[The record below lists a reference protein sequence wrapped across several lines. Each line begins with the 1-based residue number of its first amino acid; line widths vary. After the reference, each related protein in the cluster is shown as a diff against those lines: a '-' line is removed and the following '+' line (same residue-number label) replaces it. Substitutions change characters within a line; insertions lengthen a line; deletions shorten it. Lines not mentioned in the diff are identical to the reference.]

1 MEVPEVATK
10 RQAAPP
16 QQLAELARSIKGG
29 LPRLIVLRGEERWF
43 VEEAL
48 KLITAKAQADGLEL
62 SRHDASDPEFKG
74 ALLMDDLVASPLF
87 ATERLV
93 IARNVEDLLKKSGK
107 ESSALTRAVSAAAQ
121 DKNRGGSV
129 VVTCRKLRA
138 DHALCKLAKELK
150 GPVLELRKLWDSP
163 PPWRAG
169 DPTEAETVQWLL
181 SRAKGRKLDLSP
193 RDAVY
198 ICAAVGND
206 LFALETALEKL
217 RHGGGKAVRELIG
230 WDSSA
235 APWGAADKLLDGQLG
250 PSLAAVEALYR
261 GGMNDERTG
270 RRNVDP
276 RALSAILGATLRN
289 RLRELA
295 RGARALEQGANKAEA
310 VRLAGV
316 KGAPTTVEAFGVRLS
331 KRSAADWEG
340 MLADFLD
347 MEARS
352 RSGGGA
358 VLDADALFAF
368 ALRWRIE
375 APSFVRAGG
384 RRG

>member
-1 MEVPEVATK
+1 MATK
-10 RQAAPP
+10 KRAAAPP
-16 QQLAELARSIKGG
+16 QQLADLARRVSQG
-29 LPRLIVLRGEERWF
+29 LDRLVILRGEEHWF

-48 KLITAKAQADGLEL
+48 KLLTLKAQAEGLEV
-62 SRHDASDPEFKG
+62 SRYDTSDPEFET

-93 IARNVEDLLKKSGK
+93 VARNVEDLLKKQGK
-107 ESSALTRAVSAAAQ
+107 DHSALTRAVSAAAT
-121 DKNRGGSV
+121 DEVRGGCIV
-129 VVTCRKLRA
+129 ITCRKLRA
-138 DHALCKLAKELK
+138 DHAVCKLAKEL
-150 GPVLELRKLWDSP
+150 GAPVLELRKLWDSP

-181 SRAKGRKLDLSP
+181 ARARERKLRLDP

-198 ICAAVGND
+198 VCAAVGND
-206 LFALETALEKL
+206 LFALDTALEKL
-217 RHGGGKAVRELIG
+217 RHGGGKAVRELVG

-235 APWGAADKLLDGQLG
+235 APWGAADKLLDGDLG
-250 PSLAAVEALYR
+250 KSMAAVEALYR
-261 GGMNDERTG
+261 GGMNDDRTG

-295 RGARALEQGANKAEA
+295 RGARALERGASPADA
-310 VRLAGV
+310 VRAAGV
-316 KGAPTTVEAFGVRLS
+316 KGAPTTVQAFNARLDR
-331 KRSAADWEG
+331 RSAADWEG

-347 MEARS
+347 MEAKS

-358 VLDADALFAF
+358 VVDADALFRF
-368 ALRWRIE
+368 ALRWRLE
-375 APSFVRAGG
+375 QPSFVRG
-384 RRG
+384 RT

>member
-1 MEVPEVATK
+1 MATK
-10 RQAAPP
+10 KGAAAPP
-16 QQLAELARSIKGG
+16 QQVAGLARSLEKG
-29 LPRLIVLRGEERWF
+29 LPRLVVLRGEERWF
-43 VEEAL
+43 VEQAL
-48 KLITAKAQADGLEL
+48 RFLLERAQGAEVEV
-62 SRHDASDPEFKG
+62 SRHDASDPEFDA

-93 IARNVEDLLKKSGK
+93 VARNMEDLLKKSGK
-107 ESSALTRAVSAAAQ
+107 EHSALTRAVMAAVT
-121 DKNRGGSV
+121 DESRGGSV
-129 VVTCRKLRA
+129 VVICRKLRA
-138 DHALCKLAKELK
+138 DHALCKLAKEL
-150 GPVLELRKLWDSP
+150 GAPVLELRKLWDSP

-181 SRAKGRKLDLSP
+181 ARARERELRLDP

-230 WDSSA
+230 WDSSS
-235 APWGAADKLLDGQLG
+235 APWGAADKLLDGDLG
-250 PSLAAVEALYR
+250 KAMAAVEALFR
-261 GGMNDERTG
+261 GGMSDERTG
-270 RRNVDP
+270 RRNADP

-295 RGARALEQGANKAEA
+295 RGARAIERGGSQQDAQRE
-310 VRLAGV
+310 AGV
-316 KGAPTTVEAFGVRLS
+316 KGAPSTVQAFHYRLE

-352 RSGGGA
+352 RQAGGA
-358 VLDADALFAF
+358 VVDADALFRF
-368 ALRWRIE
+368 SLCWRLE
-375 APSFVRAGG
+375 QPRYARGG
-384 RRG
+384 

>member
-1 MEVPEVATK
+1 MATKK

-16 QQLAELARSIKGG
+16 QQLADLARSVKKG
-29 LPRLIVLRGEERWF
+29 LARLVVLRGEERWF
-43 VEEAL
+43 IEEAL
-48 KLITAKAQADGLEL
+48 KLITAKAQDGGLEL
-62 SRHDASDPEFKG
+62 SRHDANDPEFNG

-93 IARNVEDLLKKSGK
+93 VARNVEDLLKKSGK
-107 ESSALTRAVSAAAQ
+107 DHSALTRAVTAAVQ
-121 DKNRGGSV
+121 DESRGGCV

-138 DHALCKLAKELK
+138 DHALCKLAKEL
-150 GPVLELRKLWDSP
+150 GAPVLELRKLWDSP

-181 SRAKGRKLDLSP
+181 ARARERKLRLDP

-206 LFALETALEKL
+206 LFALDTALEKL
-217 RHGGGKAVRELIG
+217 RHGGGKAVRELVG

-250 PSLAAVEALYR
+250 PALAAVEALYR
-261 GGMNDERTG
+261 GGMDDERTG

-295 RGARALEQGANKAEA
+295 RGARAIKGGGNASDA
-310 VRLAGV
+310 VRAAGV
-316 KGAPTTVEAFGVRLS
+316 KGAPTTVQAFSSRVE

-347 MEARS
+347 MEAKS
-352 RSGGGA
+352 RAGGGA
-358 VLDADALFAF
+358 VLDADALFRF

-375 APSFVRAGG
+375 APSFVRGGG

>member
-1 MEVPEVATK
+1 MATK
-10 RQAAPP
+10 KRAAAPP
-16 QQLAELARSIKGG
+16 QQLADLARRVSQG
-29 LPRLIVLRGEERWF
+29 LDRIVVLRGEEHWF

-48 KLITAKAQADGLEL
+48 KLLVEKAQAEELEV
-62 SRHDASDPEFKG
+62 SRHDASDPEFDA

-93 IARNVEDLLKKSGK
+93 VARNVEDLLKKQGK
-107 ESSALTRAVSAAAQ
+107 EHSALTRAVIAAAT
-121 DKNRGGSV
+121 DETRGGCV

-138 DHALCKLAKELK
+138 DHAVCKLAKEL
-150 GPVLELRKLWDSP
+150 GAPVLELRKLWDSP

-181 SRAKGRKLDLSP
+181 GRARERKLRLDP

-198 ICAAVGND
+198 VCAAVGND
-206 LFALETALEKL
+206 LFALDTALDKL
-217 RHGGGKAVRELIG
+217 RHGSGKAVRDLVG

-235 APWGAADKLLDGQLG
+235 APWGAADKLLDGDLG
-250 PSLAAVEALYR
+250 KAMAAVEALYR
-261 GGMNDERTG
+261 GGMDDERTG

-289 RLRELA
+289 RLRELM
-295 RGARALEQGANKAEA
+295 RGARALERGASPADA
-310 VRLAGV
+310 VREAGV
-316 KGAPTTVEAFGVRLS
+316 KGAPTTVGAFSARLD
-331 KRSAADWEG
+331 KRSASEWEG

-358 VLDADALFAF
+358 VVDADALFRF
-368 ALRWRIE
+368 ALRWRLDQ
-375 APSFVRAGG
+375 SGYVRGG
-384 RRG
+384 PGRG

>member
-1 MEVPEVATK
+1 MPGIQRTS
-10 RQAAPP
+10 PP
-16 QQLAELARSIKGG
+16 
-29 LPRLIVLRGEERWF
+29 
-43 VEEAL
+43 
-48 KLITAKAQADGLEL
+48 
-62 SRHDASDPEFKG
+62 
-74 ALLMDDLVASPLF
+74 
-87 ATERLV
+87 
-93 IARNVEDLLKKSGK
+93 
-107 ESSALTRAVSAAAQ
+107 
-121 DKNRGGSV
+121 
-129 VVTCRKLRA
+129 
-138 DHALCKLAKELK
+138 LC
-150 GPVLELRKLWDSP
+150 ELRPGPCPTRGIP

-181 SRAKGRKLDLSP
+181 TRARSRKLQLDP

-206 LFALETALEKL
+206 LFALDTALEKL
-217 RHGGGKAVRELIG
+217 RHGGGKAVRELVG

-235 APWGAADKLLDGQLG
+235 APWGAADRLLDGELG
-250 PSLAAVEALYR
+250 KALAAVEALYR
-261 GGMNDERTG
+261 GGMNDDRTG

-295 RGARALEQGANKAEA
+295 RGARALERGASPAEA
-310 VRLAGV
+310 VREAGV
-316 KGAPTTVEAFGVRLS
+316 KGAPSTVQAFNARLD

-347 MEARS
+347 VEAKS
-352 RSGGGA
+352 RAGGGA
-358 VLDADALFAF
+358 VVDADALFRF

-375 APSFVRAGG
+375 APSFVRGGG

>member
-1 MEVPEVATK
+1 MATK
-10 RQAAPP
+10 KRAAAPP
-16 QQLAELARSIKGG
+16 QQLADLARRLSQG
-29 LPRLIVLRGEERWF
+29 LDRLVVLRGEESWF

-48 KLITAKAQADGLEL
+48 TLLVQKAQAEGLEV
-62 SRHDASDPEFKG
+62 SRHDASDPEFNA
-74 ALLMDDLVASPLF
+74 ALLLDDLVASPLF
-87 ATERLV
+87 AAERLV
-93 IARNVEDLLKKSGK
+93 VARNVEDLLKKSGK
-107 ESSALTRAVSAAAQ
+107 DHSSLTRAVSAAAK
-121 DKNRGGSV
+121 DETRGGCV
-129 VVTCRKLRA
+129 VISCRKLRL
-138 DHALCKLAKELK
+138 DHAVCKLAKEL
-150 GPVLELRKLWDSP
+150 GAPVLELRKLWDSP

-181 SRAKGRKLDLSP
+181 ARARSRKLQLDP

-206 LFALETALEKL
+206 LFALDTALEKL
-217 RHGGGKAVRELIG
+217 RHGGGKAVRELVG

-235 APWGAADKLLDGQLG
+235 APWGAADRLLDGELG
-250 PSLAAVEALYR
+250 KALAAVEALYR
-261 GGMNDERTG
+261 GGMNDDRTG

-295 RGARALEQGANKAEA
+295 RGARALERGASPAEA
-310 VRLAGV
+310 VREAGV
-316 KGAPTTVEAFGVRLS
+316 KGAPSTVQAFNARLD

-347 MEARS
+347 VEAKS
-352 RSGGGA
+352 RAGGGA
-358 VLDADALFAF
+358 VVDADALFRF

-375 APSFVRAGG
+375 RPSFVRGG
-384 RRG
+384 AQRG

>member
-1 MEVPEVATK
+1 MAAKK
-10 RQAAPP
+10 RAAAPP
-16 QQLAELARSIKGG
+16 QQLADLSRRLKKGLG
-29 LPRLIVLRGEERWF
+29 KIIVLRGEELWF

-48 KLITAKAQADGLEL
+48 KLIVLRAQEDGLEI
-62 SRHDASDPEFKG
+62 SRHDNSDPEFS
-74 ALLMDDLVASPLF
+74 APMLLDDLMASPLF

-93 IARNVEDLLKKSGK
+93 IARNVEDMLKKQGK
-107 ESSALTRAVSAAAQ
+107 DHSALTRAVTAAVG
-121 DKNRGGSV
+121 DESRGGCV
-129 VVTCRKLRA
+129 VITCRKLRA
-138 DHALCKLAKELK
+138 DHAICKLAVSVDA
-150 GPVLELRKLWDSP
+150 PVLELRKLWDSP
-163 PPWRAG
+163 PPWKAG

-181 SRAKGRKLDLSP
+181 ARARQHELRLDA

-217 RHGGGKAVRELIG
+217 RHGGGKAVRELVG

-235 APWGAADKLLDGQLG
+235 APWSAADKLLDGELRG
-250 PSLAAVEALYR
+250 AFGAVEALYM
-261 GGMNDERTG
+261 GGMNDDRTG

-295 RGARALEQGANKAEA
+295 RGARALERGVGAAEA
-310 VRLAGV
+310 AREAGV
-316 KGAPTTVEAFGVRLS
+316 KGAPMTMQAFQARLT
-331 KRSAADWEG
+331 RRTAADWEG

-347 MEARS
+347 LEGRS
-352 RSGGGA
+352 RSAGGA
-358 VLDADALFAF
+358 LVDADTLFRF

-375 APSFVRAGG
+375 RPSFAHDSG
-384 RRG
+384 RGR